1 MRRPTQ
7 DTYIACG
14 MHGKFPVRP
23 HSRPVSMSV
32 EDLPTDAKPSE
43 KDVEGIV
50 KPVVRPQN
58 KGSSFTTTRWE
69 LWAFYVYYIVSLWL
83 LDRPSLSIAEAD
95 PDLTAPPGQQRP
107 VRFQLRAFSISE
119 PTLPSRL

>member
-1 MRRPTQ
+1 MPHARQ
-7 DTYIACG
+7 
-14 MHGKFPVRP
+14 FPVRP
-23 HSRPVSMSV
+23 HSRPVSMESV
-32 EDLPTDAKPSE
+32 GDLPTDAKASE

-83 LDRPSLSIAEAD
+83 LDLSIAEAD
-95 PDLTAPPGQQRP
+95 PNLITPPGQQRP